1 MAARVTHAGRSAR
14 SGCSRRRYRVSPT
27 SFLCSRKNATRLTM
41 IRHRSSS
48 SLMLKATFRPHD
60 SRSEDSRPPTFEIGV
75 HSRLT
80 SCSRNGRSG
89 GLSRQAEKPLDSR
102 LHRRGSSHDEEA
114 TPTPS
119 SPRGDRRGGTQG
131 TRSERRPAPFGQP
144 TPNRSERSGASAGPS
159 NLRPSARGPWDP
171 PLRSPGGRVNPPPVR
186 RHAAAATAAQRQQGA
201 SSLSDFGGEVRGLVG

>member
-89 GLSRQAEKPLDSR
+89 GISRQAEKPLDSR
-102 LHRRGSSHDEEA
+102 LHRRGSSHG
-114 TPTPS
+114 
-119 SPRGDRRGGTQG
+119 RGRHAGTLQPAR
-131 TRSERRPAPFGQP
+131 RSER
-144 TPNRSERSGASAGPS
+144 
-159 NLRPSARGPWDP
+159 
-171 PLRSPGGRVNPPPVR
+171 GGRAHLPPVR
-186 RHAAAATAAQRQQGA
+186 RRAAAAAASCRWRACG
-201 SSLSDFGGEVRGLVG
+201 STRRRVRGSREGPDRSCRGRRVPCRRRAVRARGGTRTAGVLRRCLGAGTRGPADPC